1 MYDDILY
8 IDKQRRPFLSREEII
23 EYCRIKM
30 DVDFL
35 YIHNDNYFKI
45 FGDFVLNIIPDQS
58 EQFVHENL
66 EFFRHAFHH
75 IYIKTPLPEKINC
88 VTKIK
93 IIEKEVIREKPLEI
107 FKCIEFE
114 DIEKCNICYDKTAF
128 LSFGCCSIKYC
139 GNCVAQLHDKPCSQ
153 CRRIVN
159 ISNLMK
165 CVK

>member
-1 MYDDILY
+1 MRFI
-8 IDKQRRPFLSREEII
+8 
-23 EYCRIKM
+23 
-30 DVDFL
+30 
-35 YIHNDNYFKI
+35 
-45 FGDFVLNIIPDQS
+45 
-58 EQFVHENL
+58 
-66 EFFRHAFHH
+66 
-75 IYIKTPLPEKINC
+75 IYIYIYIYEKPPPEKLNC
-88 VTKIK
+88 VTKIKKIK
-93 IIEKEVIREKPLEI
+93 IIEKEVIRQKPLEM

-159 ISNLMK
+159 ISNLMQ